1 MAELKKCPFCGSDN
15 ITMMGKRENCFP
27 WIRCE
32 CCGASTSAF
41 ETQEEAIEAW
51 NNRATESE
59 IRAKAID
66 EFAEKLKAELSEEI
80 FSDEEKF
87 KYARKE
93 QELICAQNMTWKM
106 AIRLADYVAEQ
117 LKERE

>member
-1 MAELKKCPFCGSDN
+1 MAELIDINNEKFWDILFDEACVEGHQAER
-15 ITMMGKRENCFP
+15 I
-27 WIRCE
+27 
-32 CCGASTSAF
+32 
-41 ETQEEAIEAW
+41 ETALKQI
-51 NNRATESE
+51 ATTEYE
-59 IRAKAID
+59 IRASVID
-66 EFAEKLKAELSEEI
+66 EFAEKLKAELSEGI